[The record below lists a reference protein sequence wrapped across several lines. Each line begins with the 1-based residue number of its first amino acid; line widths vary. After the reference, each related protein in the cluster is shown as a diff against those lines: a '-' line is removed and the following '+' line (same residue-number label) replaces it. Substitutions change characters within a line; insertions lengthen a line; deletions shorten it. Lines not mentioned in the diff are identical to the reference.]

1 MVGVPRSKGCQTCLQ
16 RRVKCD
22 LTHPECLQCS
32 RRLMKCP
39 GYEKRWKFYNQ
50 TAGPIENKPRARST
64 RQARPAPMRSA
75 PVASLN
81 DTIDERVEPNLVVR
95 AFDLQGKEIFCSFL
109 LASFPAQFA
118 SCGGRVDVNWID
130 YARQPVLD
138 APQALTWAFRSIA
151 TLHMGL
157 TYHDS
162 EKITSS
168 RHMYSQSLKYLSD
181 LVSHPRYQRGA
192 ETLAAAI
199 LLNIYEMRDGI
210 SPLSW
215 LAHAQGLA
223 TIIQLRGPEAH
234 RTGFGT
240 TLLKSCRSMLVS
252 EAFIRGGRC
261 FLDKP
266 EWQTFLRE
274 VVESETKSSKGS
286 KLGILVDRAFIE
298 VSCCPRW
305 LMETRMLLE
314 APPDTAPSTSI
325 PPLALLQ
332 RMTQS
337 RDTLSV
343 IQQQLEIAL
352 SRQGTPVH
360 ETSWEDFIGPIA
372 FNFIGAFAQSAMNG
386 IRLAVALLDH
396 LIGLVRLHLLLYQ
409 DNSGDYVS
417 SSSSSATGSPRS
429 FIVNPW
435 SDLGSHG
442 AAWQLDFDPD
452 YGLSLFYMTRE
463 TAGWMD
469 RMMMSMGLLGVRPRV
484 TSQTY

>member
-1 MVGVPRSKGCQTCLQ
+1 
-16 RRVKCD
+16 
-22 LTHPECLQCS
+22 
-32 RRLMKCP
+32 MKCP

-50 TAGPIENKPRARST
+50 TSGPMENKQRARSKA
-64 RQARPAPMRSA
+64 QARSAQLRSA
-75 PVASLN
+75 QPASSN
-81 DTIDERVEPNLVVR
+81 NGDTIDERVEPNLVVQ
-95 AFDLQGKEIFCSFL
+95 AFDLQGKETFCTFL

-151 TLHMGL
+151 TLHMGR
-157 TYHDS
+157 TYNDL

-168 RHMYSQSLKYLSD
+168 RHMYSRSLSYLSS
-181 LVSHPRYQRGA
+181 LIAHPRYQRGA

-199 LLNIYEMRDGI
+199 LLNIYEIQDNI

-240 TLLKSCRSMLVS
+240 TLLKSCRSILVA

-266 EWQTFLRE
+266 EWQSFLVE
-274 VVESETKSSKGS
+274 IAESETKSSRGS
-286 KLGILVDRAFIE
+286 KLGILVDRAFIK

-314 APPDTAPSTSI
+314 APRDTAPSTSL
-325 PPLALLQ
+325 PPLTLMQ
-332 RMTQS
+332 RMIQS
-337 RDTLSV
+337 KNELSV

-352 SRQGTPVH
+352 SRQGTPVSD
-360 ETSWEDFIGPIA
+360 TSWDDFIGPIA
-372 FNFIGAFAQSAMNG
+372 FNFIGAFAQSAVNG
-386 IRLAVALLDH
+386 IRLAIALLDH
-396 LIGLVRLHLLLYQ
+396 LIDLVQLHLLLYEQ
-409 DNSGDYVS
+409 NSSDYA
-417 SSSSSATGSPRS
+417 SSSSATGSHGS

-435 SDLGSHG
+435 SDLGSHSG
-442 AAWQLDFDPD
+442 SWQLDFDPD
-452 YGLSLFYMTRE
+452 YGLALLYMTRE
-463 TAGWMD
+463 TSGWMD
-469 RMMMSMGLLGVRPRV
+469 RMMMSMGLLGVRPRRLAS
-484 TSQTY
+484 T

>member
-1 MVGVPRSKGCQTCLQ
+1 
-16 RRVKCD
+16 
-22 LTHPECLQCS
+22 
-32 RRLMKCP
+32 
-39 GYEKRWKFYNQ
+39 
-50 TAGPIENKPRARST
+50 
-64 RQARPAPMRSA
+64 
-75 PVASLN
+75 
-81 DTIDERVEPNLVVR
+81 
-95 AFDLQGKEIFCSFL
+95 
-109 LASFPAQFA
+109 
-118 SCGGRVDVNWID
+118 
-130 YARQPVLD
+130 
-138 APQALTWAFRSIA
+138 
-151 TLHMGL
+151 
-157 TYHDS
+157 
-162 EKITSS
+162 
-168 RHMYSQSLKYLSD
+168 
-181 LVSHPRYQRGA
+181 
-192 ETLAAAI
+192 
-199 LLNIYEMRDGI
+199 
-210 SPLSW
+210 
-215 LAHAQGLA
+215 
-223 TIIQLRGPEAH
+223 
-234 RTGFGT
+234 
-240 TLLKSCRSMLVS
+240 MLVS

-266 EWQTFLRE
+266 EWQAFLRE

-325 PPLALLQ
+325 PPLGLLQ
-332 RMTQS
+332 RMRQS

-360 ETSWEDFIGPIA
+360 DTSWEDFIGPIA

-396 LIGLVRLHLLLYQ
+396 LIGLVGIHLLLYQ
-409 DNSGDYVS
+409 ENSSDYVS
-417 SSSSSATGSPRS
+417 SSSSSSVSGSPRS

-463 TAGWMD
+463 TSGWMD

-484 TSQTY
+484 TSQTF